1 MREMKKYI
9 SVLISI
15 VLYFLLQIL
24 GSFIEFM
31 IFGSGNS
38 IKSYELYIPISMVIV
53 QVLLTI
59 FIKYKTRIFSSKI
72 VFAIV
77 LIIPIFLLMYFYYE

>member
-31 IFGSGNS
+31 IFGSGNG
-38 IKSYELYIPISMVIV
+38 IKGYELYIPISMVIV